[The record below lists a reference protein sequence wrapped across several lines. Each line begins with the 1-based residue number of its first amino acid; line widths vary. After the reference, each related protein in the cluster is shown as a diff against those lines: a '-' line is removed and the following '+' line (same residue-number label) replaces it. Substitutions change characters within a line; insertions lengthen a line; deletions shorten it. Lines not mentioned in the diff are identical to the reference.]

1 MSVYYYFCLVM
12 YSRETH
18 KIAVFFV
25 APGQE
30 DKTSIM
36 SNTSGSKEYEDFVA
50 GLAWEVRLYYNN
62 NGPLV

>member
-1 MSVYYYFCLVM
+1 M

-62 NGPLV
+62 NGALV